1 MLYFTLYNYS
11 MGTLALIAGDEGLE
25 QIHFEGVS
33 PVGAVP
39 SPDHPVLKE
48 TSRQIDAYFHRD
60 LRDFDLPLALKGTP
74 FQVAA
79 WRALQQIP
87 YGATRSYAEQAK
99 AIGSPS
105 AVRAVGAANG
115 RNPIPIVIPCH
126 RVIGSNGRL
135 VGFGGGLPLKRY
147 LLDLES
153 SHFVP
158 ALVPQRGAVEL
169 LPRKQTSPNATL

>member
-1 MLYFTLYNYS
+1 
-11 MGTLALIAGDEGLE
+11 MGTLALVAGDEGLE
-25 QIHFEGVS
+25 QIRFEGI
-33 PVGAVP
+33 PPAGAVP
-39 SPDHPVLKE
+39 GEGHPILAE
-48 TSRQIDAYFHRD
+48 SARQLDAYFARD

-74 FQVAA
+74 FQVLA

-87 YGATRSYAEQAK
+87 YGTTRSYAEQAK
-99 AIGSPS
+99 AIGSPR

-126 RVIGSNGRL
+126 RVIGSSGRL

-153 SHFVP
+153 RP
-158 ALVPQRGAVEL
+158 M
-169 LPRKQTSPNATL
+169 LPL

>member
-1 MLYFTLYNYS
+1 MLYFTLHTYA
-11 MGTLALIAGDEGLE
+11 MGTLALVAGDEGLE
-25 QIHFEGVS
+25 QIRFEGTPPAS
-33 PVGAVP
+33 AVP

-48 TSRQIDAYFHRD
+48 TIRQLDAYFARD
-60 LRDFDLPLALKGTP
+60 LRDFDLPISLKGTP

-79 WRALQQIP
+79 WRALRQIP

-126 RVIGSNGRL
+126 RVIGSNGKL
-135 VGFGGGLPLKRY
+135 TGFGGGLPLKRY
-147 LLDLES
+147 LLDLEK
-153 SHFVP
+153 
-158 ALVPQRGAVEL
+158 AQNEL
-169 LPRKQTSPNATL
+169 A